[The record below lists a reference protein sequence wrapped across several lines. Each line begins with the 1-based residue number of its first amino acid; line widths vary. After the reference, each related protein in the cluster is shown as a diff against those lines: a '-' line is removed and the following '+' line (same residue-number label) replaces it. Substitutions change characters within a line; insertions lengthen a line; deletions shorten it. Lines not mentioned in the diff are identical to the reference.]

1 MTCQLENRV
10 CRSYWWLLVK
20 NHTQYW
26 RQESVCHGHLIGIVF
41 TWETIASLQQWE
53 KSDPA
58 CCCEKKMIKCC
69 NSNGV
74 NNVFQKAVLK
84 LNGLYEP
91 FISVLYRKKKLLW
104 ITEYCLFLGS
114 LGLFTIF
121 VLISTFSR
129 FMGFLLVWILAFTE
143 HVKGKQKK
151 GRGKGSQKS
160 LLLHDLNFF

>member
-1 MTCQLENRV
+1 MAPGEEPHAILTAGVCLPWTSNWDCVYMGNYSQLTAVRKKW
-10 CRSYWWLLVK
+10 SSLLL
-20 NHTQYW
+20 W
-26 RQESVCHGHLIGIVF
+26 
-41 TWETIASLQQWE
+41 
-53 KSDPA
+53 
-58 CCCEKKMIKCC
+58 KKMIKCC

-84 LNGLYEP
+84 LNRLCEP
-91 FISVLYRKKKLLW
+91 FISVLHRKKKLLW